1 MDKQTIASAAAT
13 PAIGPYS
20 PALAVGDFLFISG
33 QVPLDHEGK
42 IAAIL
47 TADQARVALEN
58 MTAQLAEA
66 SLGMD
71 AVVKTTIFLTNM
83 DDFAAVNEVYAE
95 YFTPPYP
102 ARSTVEVARLPKN
115 VKVEI
120 EAIAVR
126 G

>member
-1 MDKQTIASAAAT
+1 MEKQAIASSAAT

-20 PALAVGDFLFISG
+20 PALAVGGFVFVSG

-71 AVVKTTIFLTNM
+71 AVVKTTIFLTDM
-83 DDFAAVNEVYAE
+83 DDFAAVNEVYAS
-95 YFTPPYP
+95 FFSPPYP

-120 EAIAVR
+120 EAIAIR

>member
-47 TADQARVALEN
+47 AADQARVSLEN

-66 SLGMD
+66 GLGMD

-83 DDFAAVNEVYAE
+83 DDFGAVNEVYAE
-95 YFTPPYP
+95 FFTPPYP

-115 VKVEI
+115 VKIEI
-120 EAIAVR
+120 EAIAIR